1 MYKTSSI
8 HLPFR
13 ASKMNSLHRRVIGG
27 EGTGSVLL
35 DGGIGGQSSYH
46 SIEDSE
52 HTTKSMPQRRP
63 ITQGSGLADKIAS
76 KLSNLKLEKKSG
88 PKKKNITMSF

>member
-13 ASKMNSLHRRVIGG
+13 ATKINSLHRRATGG
-27 EGTGSVLL
+27 EGVGAVLL

-46 SIEDSE
+46 SIEDYTN
-52 HTTKSMPQRRP
+52 TTKQQPRMRP
-63 ITQGSGLADKIAS
+63 ITQGSGLADKIAA
-76 KLSNLKLEKKSG
+76 KLSNLKLEKKNT

>member
-13 ASKMNSLHRRVIGG
+13 TTKIHSLHRRAIGG

-35 DGGIGGQSSYH
+35 DRGIGGQSSYH
-46 SIEDSE
+46 SIEDYE
-52 HTTKSMPQRRP
+52 KTTKRPLRP

-76 KLSNLKLEKKSG
+76 KLSNLKLDKKQG
-88 PKKKNITMSF
+88 PKKKNITMTF